1 MSNYPDGYYGDEE
14 AYLNAE
20 ATLEFV
26 LPVPIDVYEDG
37 YAEIYDA
44 EYDFDMI
51 SREVVDPDFGVP
63 LVNSDEVEQAIQ
75 NFVCDIGE
83 IKPSGIHHI
92 NILLKVTYALY
103 DVVLDDPYG
112 GPNTDNAQVDSY
124 FEIMGYELVD

>member
-1 MSNYPDGYYGDEE
+1 MSNYPDGYYGDDGASLSTE
-14 AYLNAE
+14 AA
-20 ATLEFV
+20 LEFV

-51 SREVVDPDFGVP
+51 SREVVDPDFGIP

-75 NFVCDIGE
+75 NFVGDIGE
-83 IKPSGIHHI
+83 IRPSGIHHI
-92 NILLKVTYALY
+92 DITLKVIYAIY
-103 DVVLDDPYG
+103 DVVFDDPYG

-124 FEIMGYELVD
+124 FEILGYKLVD